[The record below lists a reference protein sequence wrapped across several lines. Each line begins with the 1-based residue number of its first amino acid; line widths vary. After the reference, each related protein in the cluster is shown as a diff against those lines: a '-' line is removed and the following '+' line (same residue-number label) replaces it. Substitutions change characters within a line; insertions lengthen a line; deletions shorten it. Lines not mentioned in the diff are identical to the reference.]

1 MSHDFL
7 NEPQGDLKAI
17 INTENKQIFYSS
29 QQEEV
34 VKTTVYE
41 EIIHFV

>member
-7 NEPQGDLKAI
+7 NEPQGDLKAF
-17 INTENKQIFYSS
+17 INTENEQIYYSS
-29 QQEEV
+29 QQEEA

-41 EIIHFV
+41 EIIRFV